1 MVNLPGGPKT
11 QIREALIRLER
22 PIYLLFLLIAGSLW
36 HGWEWRGWTL
46 MVLFV
51 AARLFGKWISV
62 RMCERRAI
70 SFLSTSERDSLV
82 FGPIGALSIAIVVN
96 AQDLYSGPAL
106 PWMITAVVGGA
117 IVTELIV
124 QVSALWRRRTQDEM
138 LRQA

>member
-1 MVNLPGGPKT
+1 
-11 QIREALIRLER
+11 
-22 PIYLLFLLIAGSLW
+22 
-36 HGWEWRGWTL
+36 

-62 RMCERRAI
+62 RICERRSV
-70 SFLSTSERDSLV
+70 SFLSASERATLT

-124 QVSALWRRRTQDEM
+124 QISALRHRRTLDEM
-138 LRQA
+138 LREV

>member
-1 MVNLPGGPKT
+1 
-11 QIREALIRLER
+11 
-22 PIYLLFLLIAGSLW
+22 
-36 HGWEWRGWTL
+36 

-51 AARLFGKWISV
+51 VARLFGKWISV
-62 RMCERRAI
+62 RMCERRAV
-70 SFLSTSERDSLV
+70 SFLSTSERVSLV

-124 QVSALWRRRTQDEM
+124 QISALWHRRAQGEM
-138 LRQA
+138 LGQA